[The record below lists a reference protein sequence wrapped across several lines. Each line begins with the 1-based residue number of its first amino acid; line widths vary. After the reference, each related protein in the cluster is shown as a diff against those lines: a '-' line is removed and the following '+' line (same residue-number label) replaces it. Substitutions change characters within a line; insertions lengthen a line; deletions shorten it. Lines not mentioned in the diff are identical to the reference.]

1 MKTKYYVTGLGY
13 DKNETLNGYEQD
25 YGSFNTY
32 VEAYEFFVKLQCKGA
47 NVFFTKIP
55 ETYRLVIQIEECEET
70 EEDGLH
76 CLKIHNRWSFVNPI
90 KERKKKTN
98 MSWKNELNKLME
110 EGVSD
115 SKIEDFIESH
125 SKINPKEIWD
135 YVYEHNAP
143 KQCKGCR
150 FIQNSGIM
158 PCIRCLRRIEV
169 KDYYEIR

>member
-1 MKTKYYVTGLGY
+1 MKTKYYVCGLGY
-13 DKNETLNGYEQD
+13 DKNDHLNGYEQD
-25 YGSFNTY
+25 FGVFDTY
-32 VEAYEFFVKLQCKGA
+32 MKAYEFFIKLQCKDV
-47 NVFFTKIP
+47 NVLFTKNP